1 MRRALLAL
9 GVVAALSFS
18 ACTTGTTSNTSSNT
32 AEPQA
37 VFPSGQSTVATGR
50 DAVVKVVQSVL
61 PAVVNVV
68 SDTAS
73 GQGEGTGF
81 VVRSDGIIVTNYHVV
96 ENASKITVLTSDQE
110 PADYNARVIGGDV
123 EADLAILD
131 IDATGLPTVELG
143 NSAALELG
151 QRVVALGYALG
162 LDGGPSVTSGIVSS
176 LTRQIDVQDPGCPV
190 QECGTD
196 QTRVYE
202 HVIQTDAAI
211 NPGNSGGPL
220 VNMAGQVVGINS
232 AGANQAENIGFA
244 IQIDSVKPTI
254 FQAAENPDA
263 PVAYMGILG
272 PVPVSDPQVQ
282 FQEDPPTNEGV
293 LIQDVVPD
301 GPADR
306 AGIQPGDIVVEFD
319 GETIVNDDDLVS
331 AIRSHKPGDQ
341 VEVGIVHEDDS
352 RDVVTVT
359 LGVNPVPTS

>member
-9 GVVAALSFS
+9 GAVAALAFA
-18 ACTTGTTSNTSSNT
+18 ACTTGSMPDT

-37 VFPSGQSTVATGR
+37 VFPSSQATVATGR
-50 DAVVKVVQSVL
+50 DAVVNVVDSVL

-68 SDTAS
+68 SDTA
-73 GQGEGTGF
+73 GGRGEGTGF

-96 ENASKITVLTSDQE
+96 ESASKITVLTSDQD
-110 PADYNARVIGGDV
+110 PTGYNARVIGGDV

-131 IDATGLPTVELG
+131 VDATDLPTVELG
-143 NSAALELG
+143 SSADLKLG

-162 LDGGPSVTSGIVSS
+162 LDGGPSVTAGIVSS
-176 LTRQIDVQDPGCPV
+176 LTRQIDVQDTGCPV
-190 QECGTD
+190 EECGTD
-196 QTRVYE
+196 QTRVYD

-220 VNMAGQVVGINS
+220 VDMAGQVVGINS

-254 FQAAENPDA
+254 FHAAENPDA

-282 FQEDPPTNEGV
+282 FQLDPPVEEGV
-293 LIQDVVPD
+293 VIQDVVPG

-306 AGIQPGDIVVEFD
+306 AGVQPGDILVEFD
-319 GETIVNDDDLVS
+319 GESIATDDDLVS
-331 AIRSHKPGDQ
+331 AIRSHDPGDE
-341 VEVGIVHEDDS
+341 VEVGIVREDGS

-359 LGVNPVPTS
+359 LGVNPVPTT

>member
-1 MRRALLAL
+1 MTMKRAFLAL
-9 GVVAALSFS
+9 GVVTALTLS
-18 ACTTGTTSNTSSNT
+18 ACTTGSSTDT

-37 VFPSGQSTVATGR
+37 AFPSSQATVATGR
-50 DAVVKVVQSVL
+50 DAVVNVVDTVL

-68 SDTAS
+68 SDTAD
-73 GQGEGTGF
+73 GRGEGTGF

-96 ENASKITVLTSDQE
+96 ENASKITVLTSDQNPTE
-110 PADYNARVIGGDV
+110 YNARVIGGDV
-123 EADLAILD
+123 GADLAILD
-131 IDATGLPTVELG
+131 VDATDLPTVQLG
-143 NSAALELG
+143 SSTDLKLG

-162 LDGGPSVTSGIVSS
+162 LDGGPSVTAGIVSS
-176 LTRQIDVQDPGCPV
+176 LTRQIDVQDTGCPV
-190 QECGTD
+190 EECGTD
-196 QTRVYE
+196 RTRVYD

-254 FQAAENPDA
+254 FHAAENPDA

-282 FQEDPPTNEGV
+282 FQIDPPVDEGV
-293 LIQDVVPD
+293 VIQDVVPD

-319 GETIVNDDDLVS
+319 GGSIATDDDLVS
-331 AIRSHKPGDQ
+331 AIRSHDPGDE
-341 VEVGIVHEDDS
+341 VEVGIVREDGS

>member
-1 MRRALLAL
+1 
-9 GVVAALSFS
+9 
-18 ACTTGTTSNTSSNT
+18 
-32 AEPQA
+32 
-37 VFPSGQSTVATGR
+37 
-50 DAVVKVVQSVL
+50 
-61 PAVVNVV
+61 
-68 SDTAS
+68 
-73 GQGEGTGF
+73 
-81 VVRSDGIIVTNYHVV
+81 
-96 ENASKITVLTSDQE
+96 
-110 PADYNARVIGGDV
+110 
-123 EADLAILD
+123 
-131 IDATGLPTVELG
+131 
-143 NSAALELG
+143 
-151 QRVVALGYALG
+151 VVALGYALG
-162 LDGGPSVTSGIVSS
+162 LDGGPSVTAGIVSS
-176 LTRQIDVQDPGCPV
+176 LTRQIDVQDTGCPV
-190 QECGTD
+190 EECGTD

-282 FQEDPPTNEGV
+282 FQLDPPVEEGV
-293 LIQDVVPD
+293 VIQDVVPG

-319 GETIVNDDDLVS
+319 GESIATDDDLVS
-331 AIRSHKPGDQ
+331 AIRSHDPGDE
-341 VEVGIVHEDDS
+341 VEVEVVHEDGS

>member
-1 MRRALLAL
+1 MTMKRPLLAL
-9 GVVAALSFS
+9 GTVAALVF
-18 ACTTGTTSNTSSNT
+18 AGCTTGSTPDT

-37 VFPSGQSTVATGR
+37 VFPSSQATVATGR
-50 DAVVKVVQSVL
+50 DAVVNVVDSVL

-68 SDTAS
+68 SDTAG

-81 VVRSDGIIVTNYHVV
+81 VVRSDGIIVSNYHVV
-96 ENASKITVLTSDQE
+96 ENASKITD
-110 PADYNARVIGGDV
+110 
-123 EADLAILD
+123 
-131 IDATGLPTVELG
+131 LPTVELG
-143 NSAALELG
+143 RSADLKLG

-162 LDGGPSVTSGIVSS
+162 LDGGPSVTAGIVSS
-176 LTRQIDVQDPGCPV
+176 LTRQIDVQDTGCPV
-190 QECGTD
+190 EECGTD
-196 QTRVYE
+196 QTRVYD

-244 IQIDSVKPTI
+244 IQIDSVKATI

-282 FQEDPPTNEGV
+282 FQFDPAVEEGV
-293 LIQDVVPD
+293 VIQDVVPG

-319 GETIVNDDDLVS
+319 GESIATDDDLVS
-331 AIRSHKPGDQ
+331 AIRSHDPGDE
-341 VEVGIVHEDDS
+341 VEVEVVHEDGS

>member
-1 MRRALLAL
+1 MTMRRALLAL
-9 GVVAALSFS
+9 GTVAALAFA
-18 ACTTGTTSNTSSNT
+18 ACTTGSTPDT

-37 VFPSGQSTVATGR
+37 VFPSSQATVATGR
-50 DAVVKVVQSVL
+50 DAVVNVVDSVL

-68 SDTAS
+68 SDTA
-73 GQGEGTGF
+73 GGRGEGTGF

-96 ENASKITVLTSDQE
+96 ENASKITVLTSDQDPTE
-110 PADYNARVIGGDV
+110 YNARVIGGDV
-123 EADLAILD
+123 GADLAILD
-131 IDATGLPTVELG
+131 VDATDLPTVELG
-143 NSAALELG
+143 SSADLKLG

-162 LDGGPSVTSGIVSS
+162 LDGGPSVTAGIVSS
-176 LTRQIDVQDPGCPV
+176 LTRQIDVKDTGCPV
-190 QECGTD
+190 EECGTD
-196 QTRVYE
+196 QTRVYD

-220 VNMAGQVVGINS
+220 VDMAGQVVGINS

-254 FQAAENPDA
+254 FHAAENPDA

-282 FQEDPPTNEGV
+282 FQLDPPVEEGV
-293 LIQDVVPD
+293 VIQDVVPG

-306 AGIQPGDIVVEFD
+306 AGVQPGDIVVEFD
-319 GETIVNDDDLVS
+319 GESIATDDDLVS
-331 AIRSHKPGDQ
+331 AIRSHDPGDV
-341 VEVGIVHEDDS
+341 VEVGIVREDGS

-359 LGVNPVPTS
+359 LGVNPVPTT

>member
-1 MRRALLAL
+1 MTMRRALLAL
-9 GVVAALSFS
+9 GVLSAFALA
-18 ACTTGTTSNTSSNT
+18 ACTTGSTPDI

-37 VFPSGQSTVATGR
+37 VFPSSQATVATGR
-50 DAVVKVVQSVL
+50 DAVVKVVDSVL

-68 SDTAS
+68 SDTAG

-96 ENASKITVLTSDQE
+96 ENASKITVLTSDQDPTE
-110 PADYNARVIGGDV
+110 YNARVIGGDIG
-123 EADLAILD
+123 ADLAILD
-131 IDATGLPTVELG
+131 INATDLPTVQLG
-143 NSAALELG
+143 SSADLRLG

-162 LDGGPSVTSGIVSS
+162 LDGGPSVTAGIVSS
-176 LTRQIDVQDPGCPV
+176 LTRQIDVQDTGCPV
-190 QECGTD
+190 EECGTD
-196 QTRVYE
+196 QTRVYD

-282 FQEDPPTNEGV
+282 FQLDPPVEEGV
-293 LIQDVVPD
+293 VIQDVVPD

-319 GETIVNDDDLVS
+319 GESIATDDDLVS
-331 AIRSHKPGDQ
+331 AIRSHDPGDE
-341 VEVGIVHEDDS
+341 VEVEVVHEGGS

>member
-1 MRRALLAL
+1 MTMKRALLAL
-9 GVVAALSFS
+9 GVVTALTLS
-18 ACTTGTTSNTSSNT
+18 ACTTGSSTDT

-37 VFPSGQSTVATGR
+37 AFPSSQATVATGR
-50 DAVVKVVQSVL
+50 DAVVNVVDTVL

-68 SDTAS
+68 SDTAD
-73 GQGEGTGF
+73 GRGEGTGF

-96 ENASKITVLTSDQE
+96 ENASKITVLTSDQDPTE
-110 PADYNARVIGGDV
+110 YNARVIGGDV
-123 EADLAILD
+123 GADLAILD
-131 IDATGLPTVELG
+131 VDATDLPTVQLG
-143 NSAALELG
+143 SSTDLRLG

-162 LDGGPSVTSGIVSS
+162 LDGGPSVTAGIVSS
-176 LTRQIDVQDPGCPV
+176 LTRQIDVQDTGCPV
-190 QECGTD
+190 EECGTD
-196 QTRVYE
+196 RTRVYD

-244 IQIDSVKPTI
+244 IQIDSVKTTI
-254 FQAAENPDA
+254 FHAAENPDA

-282 FQEDPPTNEGV
+282 FQIDPPVDEGV
-293 LIQDVVPD
+293 VIQDVVPD

-319 GETIVNDDDLVS
+319 GGSIATDDDLVS
-331 AIRSHKPGDQ
+331 AIRSHDPGDE
-341 VEVGIVHEDDS
+341 VEVGIVREDGS